1 MPRSILSFDLLET
14 LMIKTGIFPL
24 QSPSAKVVGETAT
37 SLLCGG
43 IGEMGNHHSRPRHP
57 TQIDFVRP
65 CHEVW
70 SEIAADT
77 MSLSTVGNVP
87 YLGAFASGQLSFL
100 CQTLIFLGITSFNTS
115 SILFHPRISWGA
127 AKLAQ
132 QGNNCVH
139 RNVGDQWKP
148 WWENGVIFA
157 LAHLFG
163 VVWEQKE
170 IFIPSWV
177 WLCVNALYRRFE
189 SHQPELMSL

>member
-1 MPRSILSFDLLET
+1 MPRSILSFELLES

-24 QSPSAKVVGETAT
+24 QSFSTNVDGETAA
-37 SLLCGG
+37 SFLHGG
-43 IGEMGNHHSRPRHP
+43 IGEMGNGHSRPR
-57 TQIDFVRP
+57 RP
-65 CHEVW
+65 ALRR

-77 MSLSTVGNVP
+77 LSLSTVGNVP
-87 YLGAFASGQLSFL
+87 YLGAFASGLSFL

-115 SILFHPRISWGA
+115 SILFHPRFSWGA

-148 WWENGVIFA
+148 WWENGVIFS
-157 LAHLFG
+157 LAHLFWG
-163 VVWEQKE
+163 CLRAERE

-177 WLCVNALYRRFE
+177 WLCLNTLYRRFE